1 MIDAS
6 AEARAARLHRI
17 AAAEIARHR
26 DALGFLAA
34 GLEGSLAG
42 GAVWPTSDL
51 DFTVV
56 PCAGQSPEQWIA
68 WEQQEAL
75 PFLKEHPDRR
85 VHIDVCGEREGIP
98 WHKHVTDPQAL
109 RDLIEGYPTS
119 FIRPAEGAFDPG
131 AAGFLDGLAVMTVIE
146 DPEGLLA
153 ETRQFVAA
161 RRFAPEVWEGRRF
174 ALLRELRRQ
183 RDLAH
188 EAMARGEADGV
199 DQLLSGDTGFATV
212 AARLWLEGAQRLAS
226 GKEQDGRL
234 AEVAGAAGCPEAHAM
249 YRGTL
254 AVAPERA
261 AAVAPLLREL
271 GEKAVTLYHSMG
283 TLPREE
289 PERCR
294 ETRVWGAYV
303 AHLAGTLS
311 MAPGRGHPA
320 YVYQSLRS
328 LEFWATEYPAGM
340 IAELRE
346 KDAAGVETLDRQADG
361 IATLAGQIRTLL
373 LDPRQTIDR
382 ARTCLAVADQLLALT
397 EARR

>member
-26 DALGFLAA
+26 DAVGFLAA

-56 PCAGQSPEQWIA
+56 PCREQPPEQWIA
-68 WEQQEAL
+68 WEEQEAL
-75 PFLKEHPDRR
+75 PFLKEHTDRR

-98 WHKHVTDPQAL
+98 WHKHVTDSRAL
-109 RDLIEGYPTS
+109 RDLIEGYPAS
-119 FIRPAEGAFDPG
+119 FIRPAEGPFDPG
-131 AAGFLDGLAVMTVIE
+131 AAGFLDGLAVMAVIE

-188 EAMARGEADGV
+188 DAMARGEADAV
-199 DQLLSGDTGFATV
+199 DELLSGDTGFAAV

-234 AEVAGAAGCPEAHAM
+234 AEVAGAAGCPEAHAL
-249 YRGTL
+249 YWGAL
-254 AVAPERA
+254 AVVPERA
-261 AAVAPLLREL
+261 AAAAPLLREL
-271 GEKAVTLYHSMG
+271 GEKAVALYHSMG
-283 TLPREE
+283 TLPPEE
-289 PERCR
+289 PERRR
-294 ETRVWGAYV
+294 ETRIWGAYV

-311 MAPGRGHPA
+311 LAPGRNHPA

-328 LEFWATEYPAGM
+328 LEFWATEYPARM
-340 IAELRE
+340 IEGLRE
-346 KDAAGVETLDRQADG
+346 KDAAGVETLDREA
-361 IATLAGQIRTLL
+361 AEVAALAEQIRTLL

-382 ARTCLAVADQLLALT
+382 ARTCLAAADQLLART